1 MAGSNRR
8 PPRYKHVAL
17 PTELMEL
24 LQTSLYFL
32 KQNFLSLLYEV
43 LNAEGGIRTHEAVA
57 VELKSTPFDRSG
69 TSADLNRSNCK
80 YINICSMAG
89 SNRRPPRYKHVA
101 LPTELMELLQ
111 TSLYFLKQNF

>member
-24 LQTSLYFL
+24 IQVSNKIIINSDFF
-32 KQNFLSLLYEV
+32 KGLLWET

-69 TSADLNRSNCK
+69 TSAECI
-80 YINICSMAG
+80 YIY
-89 SNRRPPRYKHVA
+89 YKIVSIMLHTGLEPMTCA
-101 LPTELMELLQ
+101 
-111 TSLYFLKQNF
+111 S

>member
-24 LQTSLYFL
+24 NRFHFL
-32 KQNFLSLLYEV
+32 NLERIFLCLLLET
-43 LNAEGGIRTHEAVA
+43 LNTEGGIRTHEAVA

-69 TSADLNRSNCK
+69 TSAVFLLYTYIYILISKLFIYIK
-80 YINICSMAG
+80 YIIFPIQ
-89 SNRRPPRYKHVA
+89 RI
-101 LPTELMELLQ
+101 ELWS
-111 TSLYFLKQNF
+111 TG